1 MSLSALTKGITTIV
15 WGDSLSANSNG
26 AMVGAIVES
35 GKIAPKNGAPIEIE
49 DSQGFTAV
57 VVFLDD
63 GFDATLN
70 LVYDSAKAWPNLAAK
85 VTLSIPTWSG
95 TANANATTYNCFVA
109 ATPEIDEGRKKEA
122 MIAYKISYRPGLNMA
137 AW

>member
-1 MSLSALTKGITTIV
+1 MSLSAVAKGITTIT
-15 WGDSLSANSNG
+15 WGIGLSANSNG
-26 AMVGAIVES
+26 AFVGAIVES
-35 GKIAPKNGAPIEIE
+35 GKITPKNGAPIEIE

-63 GFDATLN
+63 GFDASLT
-70 LVYDSAKAWPNLAAK
+70 LVYDSAKAWPNIAAK
-85 VTLSIPTWSG
+85 VTLSLPTWSG
-95 TANANATTYNCFVA
+95 AVANATSYNCFVA

-122 MIAYKISYRPGLNMA
+122 TIAYKISYRPGLNMA